1 MSENKKIPERKRLA
15 ALFASFAIVVGGA
28 LSLLET
34 MSFDYYSVLGTIQ
47 KIVPA
52 SIIMGCLGWV
62 MGMILDKPKK
72 RHKMSYNNMFLKE
85 IVKSTRLN
93 TPASTESEPAETTEE
108 QK

>member
-1 MSENKKIPERKRLA
+1 MSENKKLPERKRLA

-34 MSFDYYSVLGTIQ
+34 MSLDYYSVLGTVQ
-47 KIVPA
+47 KIIPA

-72 RHKMSYNNMFLKE
+72 QHRMSYNNMFLKE
-85 IVKSTRLN
+85 IAKSTQLN
-93 TPASTESEPAETTEE
+93 PPVSTESEPEETTEE
-108 QK
+108 QQ